1 MSQRSL
7 FGDTFPDSIDN
18 FAYSIDNSFDSI
30 DKSPDSIDNSTY
42 SINKKYQVH
51 YLGLGISCS
60 TNIDFQFRFCRIDDI
75 FDGESFEHFF

>member
-1 MSQRSL
+1 MEVTRKQMSQKSL
-7 FGDTFPDSIDN
+7 FGDTF
-18 FAYSIDNSFDSI
+18 
-30 DKSPDSIDNSTY
+30 PDSIDNSTY